1 MLERNHK
8 GIKRMT
14 TLNRPRDLP
23 QILLSVLFLSLM
35 IVACLW
41 IVQPF
46 VLGFAWAG
54 TIVIATWPV
63 LIKLQRLL
71 FGRRSLAVLVMTLLL
86 FLLFVIPVALLV
98 NSLVDGSTPLVHAI
112 SSGTISPPD
121 LGWLNSIPLVGAKLY
136 AGWHSLLDMG
146 GTAIMAKVRPY
157 IGTTTSWFVGQAAH
171 IGRFMMHCA
180 LMLLFSALLYWQ
192 GEKVAYGVRYFATRL
207 ASKRGDAA
215 VLLAGQAIRAVALGV
230 VVTALVQ
237 AVLGGIGLAISG
249 VPYATLLTVVMI
261 FSCLVQLGPLVVLIP
276 SIIWLY
282 WTGDTTWGT
291 VLLVWSCVVGTMDN
305 FIRPMLIRMGADLP
319 MVLIL
324 SGVIGGLIAFG
335 MIGLFIGPVLLAVSW
350 RLFDAWVHEVP
361 PPSDDPEEALEELE
375 ALEASHEKLD
385 N

>member
-1 MLERNHK
+1 
-8 GIKRMT
+8 MT
-14 TLNRPRDLP
+14 TLSRPRDLP
-23 QILLSVLFLSLM
+23 QILLSVLFLTLM

-46 VLGFAWAG
+46 VLGFAWAA

-63 LIKLQRLL
+63 LLKLQRLL

-98 NSLVDGSTPLVHAI
+98 NSLVDGSGPLVHAI
-112 SSGTISPPD
+112 TSGNISLPD
-121 LGWLNSIPLVGAKLY
+121 LGWLNSIPLVGSKLY

-146 GTAIMAKVRPY
+146 GSAIMAKVRPY
-157 IGTTTSWFVGQAAH
+157 IGTTTTWFVGQAAH
-171 IGRFMMHCA
+171 IGRFMMHCG

-192 GEKVAYGVRYFATRL
+192 GEKVAFGVRYFATRL
-207 ASKRGDAA
+207 AAKRGDAA

-282 WTGDTTWGT
+282 WSGDTTWGT

-324 SGVIGGLIAFG
+324 TGVIGGLIAFG

-350 RLFDAWVHEVP
+350 RLFDAWVREVP
-361 PPSDDPEEALEELE
+361 PPSNDAEEVLEELE
-375 ALEASHEKLD
+375 SLEANHDKLG

>member
-1 MLERNHK
+1 
-8 GIKRMT
+8 MT
-14 TLNRPRDLP
+14 TLHRPRDIP

-46 VLGFAWAG
+46 VLGFAWAA
-54 TIVIATWPV
+54 TIVIATWPI

-71 FGRRSLAVLVMTLLL
+71 FGRRSLAVLAMTLLL
-86 FLLFVIPVALLV
+86 FLLFVIPIALLI
-98 NSLVDGSTPLVHAI
+98 NSLMDGSVPLVHAI
-112 SSGTISPPD
+112 TTGNIALPD
-121 LGWLNSIPLVGAKLY
+121 FTWLNHIPLVGAKLY
-136 AGWHSLLDMG
+136 SGWHSLLDMG
-146 GTAIMAKVRPY
+146 GSAIMAKVRPY
-157 IGTTTSWFVGQAAH
+157 IGTTTTWFVGQAAH
-171 IGRFMMHCA
+171 IGRFLMHCG
-180 LMLLFSALLYWQ
+180 LMLMFSALLYWQ
-192 GEKVAYGVRYFATRL
+192 GEKVAHGVRYFATRL
-207 ASKRGDAA
+207 AAKRGDAA

-237 AVLGGIGLAISG
+237 AILGGIGLAISG

-324 SGVIGGLIAFG
+324 TGVIGGLIAFG

-350 RLFDAWVHEVP
+350 RLFDAWVREVP
-361 PPSDDPEEALEELE
+361 PPSDDPEEVLEELE
-375 ALEASHEKLD
+375 VLEASHEKLD
-385 N
+385 D

>member
-1 MLERNHK
+1 
-8 GIKRMT
+8 MT
-14 TLNRPRDLP
+14 TVHRPRDIP

-46 VLGFAWAG
+46 ILGFAWAAMV
-54 TIVIATWPV
+54 VIATWPV

-86 FLLFVIPVALLV
+86 FLLFVIPIALLV
-98 NSLVDGSTPLVHAI
+98 NSLVDGSTPLVHAVTT
-112 SSGTISPPD
+112 GNLTPPD
-121 LGWLNSIPLVGAKLY
+121 LSWLNSIPFIGAKLY
-136 AGWHSLLDMG
+136 SGWHSLLDMG

-157 IGTTTSWFVGQAAH
+157 IGTTTTWFVGQAAH

-192 GEKVAYGVRYFATRL
+192 GEKVAFGVRYFATRL

-261 FSCLVQLGPLVVLIP
+261 FSCLVQLGPLIVLIP

-324 SGVIGGLIAFG
+324 TGVIGGLIAFG
-335 MIGLFIGPVLLAVSW
+335 MIGLFIGPVLLAVTW
-350 RLFDAWVHEVP
+350 RLFDAWVREIP
-361 PPSDDPEEALEELE
+361 PPSEDQDEVLEELEELE
-375 ALEASHEKLD
+375 ASHQKLD

>member
-1 MLERNHK
+1 
-8 GIKRMT
+8 MT
-14 TLNRPRDLP
+14 TVHRPRDIP

-35 IVACLW
+35 IVASIW

-46 VLGFAWAG
+46 ILGFAWAAM
-54 TIVIATWPV
+54 IVIATWPV
-63 LIKLQRLL
+63 LIKLQRIL

-86 FLLFVIPVALLV
+86 FLLFVIPIALLV

-112 SSGTISPPD
+112 SSGNLTLPD
-121 LGWLNSIPLVGAKLY
+121 LAWLNSIPWVGAKLY
-136 AGWHSLLDMG
+136 SAWHGLLDMG

-157 IGTTTSWFVGQAAH
+157 IGTTTTWFVGQAAH
-171 IGRFMMHCA
+171 IGRFMMHCG

-207 ASKRGDAA
+207 AARRGDAA

-276 SIIWLY
+276 CIIWLY

-324 SGVIGGLIAFG
+324 TGVIGGLIAFG

-350 RLFDAWVHEVP
+350 RLFDAWVREVP
-361 PPSDDPEEALEELE
+361 PPSQDPDAVLEELE
-375 ALEASHEKLD
+375 DLEASHQKLES
-385 N
+385 